1 MVAQDRDDGELFAV
15 EQRGEHPG
23 LVSHAAVGQIAREEE
38 QVGFLPDKVEQLPQ
52 LCFRALPGVNVAN
65 RRQSNHS
72 ALRLRVPGTA
82 FVTRPPACCRN
93 RTTTAVRDLHLHAQP
108 GNVAGEDGGIGMQM
122 SMQHDLP
129 AEVQAIYTRAM
140 QTLQDAGVPYL
151 VAGALAVYHY
161 TGLWRNT
168 KDLDL
173 FLRPEDRDPALVAL
187 ANAGFRVEIL
197 ASHWLAKA
205 VDDDVVVDL
214 ISGFGNWLQPVDDS
228 WFEASEPLRIF
239 GLDTSVLAI
248 TDLIWAKSY
257 VAGRERFDGA
267 DIAHLIRR
275 AHDRINWQHL
285 LDRYADHWELLSV
298 YIHYYRFVYP
308 EARSLVP
315 TWVVEYLIARLQ
327 DDLRTPARPE
337 VPFRGPLLDRF
348 SYLVDIDH
356 WGESDPREDVARRR
370 DLPPEEVIEQRAADQ
385 ALVDQDRVHGKRFRD
400 T

>member
-1 MVAQDRDDGELFAV
+1 
-15 EQRGEHPG
+15 
-23 LVSHAAVGQIAREEE
+23 
-38 QVGFLPDKVEQLPQ
+38 
-52 LCFRALPGVNVAN
+52 
-65 RRQSNHS
+65 
-72 ALRLRVPGTA
+72 
-82 FVTRPPACCRN
+82 
-93 RTTTAVRDLHLHAQP
+93 
-108 GNVAGEDGGIGMQM
+108 MQM

-315 TWVVEYLIARLQ
+315 TWVVEYLIVRLQ
-327 DDLRTPARPE
+327 DDLRAPAPPE